1 MIDLKFLRE
10 NPEIVKENIK
20 NKFQDQKL
28 HLVDEV
34 IELDKKNKEAT
45 MKGDELRQKRNLLS
59 STIGSLIKD
68 NKTDEVGKIKTEVSN
83 INDEL
88 AEIEKNES
96 EFSEEIKNLTL
107 FGFKYN
113 IDNITLKKGDSLC
126 MSNIIESNF
135 AKITLEKGKILCVIK
150 TLI

>member
-1 MIDLKFLRE
+1 MNTIIRFIDLTVKKSKYNIEGDSMIDLKFLRE

-45 MKGDELRQKRNLLS
+45 MKGDELRQKRNSLS

-68 NKTDEVGKIKTEVSN
+68 NKTDEVEKIKTEVNN
-83 INDEL
+83 INAEL

-96 EFSEEIKNLTL
+96 EFSEEIKR
-107 FGFKYN
+107 
-113 IDNITLKKGDSLC
+113 
-126 MSNIIESNF
+126 E
-135 AKITLEKGKILCVIK
+135 
-150 TLI
+150 